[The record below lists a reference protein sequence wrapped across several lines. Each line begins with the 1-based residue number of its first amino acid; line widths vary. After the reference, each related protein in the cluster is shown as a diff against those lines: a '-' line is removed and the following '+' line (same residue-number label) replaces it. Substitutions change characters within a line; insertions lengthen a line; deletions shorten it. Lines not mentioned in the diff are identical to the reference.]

1 MKVVIL
7 AGGLGTRLAEE
18 TEVKPKPMVEVGGR
32 PILWHIMKLYAHHGF
47 KEFFVALGY
56 KGEIIKR
63 YFVDYHYLNRDL
75 SIDLGT
81 GDLKA
86 NSRQVEDWVLHL
98 LDTGTQ
104 TLTGGRVKRLEPWLR
119 DSGAFMVTYGD
130 GVSDINLS
138 DLLRFHR
145 AHGRIATV
153 TAVRPP
159 ARFGGL
165 VFDGDLVA
173 EFTEKPQIGEGWING
188 GFLVFEPEVFDYL
201 SGDGSSLEAD
211 AMERL
216 AADRQL
222 VAYRHGGFWQ
232 CMDTLRDK
240 VLLESLWRSGEAAWK
255 VWDDGGD

>member
-18 TEVKPKPMVEVGGR
+18 TEVKPKPMVEIGGR

-56 KGEIIKR
+56 KGDVIKR
-63 YFVDYHYLNRDL
+63 YFVDYQRLSRDL
-75 SIDLGT
+75 VVDLAT
-81 GDLKA
+81 GDMK
-86 NSRQVEDWVLHL
+86 SDGEESEDWVVHL
-98 LDTGTQ
+98 LNTGMQ
-104 TLTGGRVKRLEPWLR
+104 THTGGRVKRLEPWLR
-119 DSGAFMVTYGD
+119 DGGTFMVTYGD
-130 GVSDINLS
+130 GVSDIDLT

-145 AHGRIATV
+145 EQGKVATV

-165 VFDGDLVA
+165 IFDGPLVA

-201 SGDGSSLEAD
+201 SGDRSSLEAD

-222 VAYRHGGFWQ
+222 AAYRHGGFWQ

-240 VLLESLWRSGEAAWK
+240 ILLETLWRDGEAAWK
-255 VWDDGGD
+255 VWDEEGD